1 MKFKKK
7 IQMFEDFA
15 SSADASNSTTPSSAT
30 TKTTVAVDKT
40 NTKSGEAIR
49 QEVIKDVDT
58 ILTNLAELSNQITE
72 SYAVNEN
79 MDELLK
85 GLKSTFAVAKA
96 EMMMGDYE
104 KLLKAADPTNQKNQ
118 VSIATAKMTK
128 KIDQLTKSVEGKGI
142 SPEVREKAAKDKQKL
157 KDEMAGA
164 TEAAAVQTEKAKNA
178 LEEFKSKLGNV
189 EADITKGSK
198 LDVAYQ
204 AKKARIANAVREEA
218 MEEAAKIAA
227 KLGKDDAAKELAEE
241 LEEIKKR
248 SAELEAKIKKGESLA
263 KEEIAELAGVKAY
276 MAEIEAIMKA
286 REDVNKVVSSAKEAT
301 EAIKESLLAFNN
313 VILESAVE
321 DLFSKAKSKSDEAAL
336 GKAKQLANAIKT
348 AATAELAAVSA
359 LANKIKGQ
367 EVTKSV
373 IGLAGGDMDKAQE
386 GEKGFKLGEFIPKYG
401 DGTSLKKP
409 EDLAAVKSADEV
421 LNKVDQAIADAIE
434 GGDPPAG
441 DPPAG
446 DPPAGDPPAGGEEE
460 LTDDQKEEIR
470 QKIQKLEAK
479 IASGEGKK
487 EGKPEDVKQKIEQSL
502 AAKRTELENL
512 KAQLGES
519 FGSYEKTMAILTEM
533 ESSIDAILREYDR
546 VEPITES
553 FAFKSGSVADRF
565 RSLM

>member
-96 EMMMGDYE
+96 EMMLDKYE

-118 VSIATAKMTK
+118 VTIATAKMTK
-128 KIDQLTKSVEGKGI
+128 RIEELTKSVEGKGI
-142 SPEVREKAAKDKQKL
+142 APEVREKAAKEKQKL
-157 KDEMAGA
+157 KDAMAGA
-164 TEAAAVQTEKAKNA
+164 TEAASMQTEKAKNA
-178 LEEFKSKLGNV
+178 LSEFESKLGNI

-204 AKKARIANAVREEA
+204 AKKQRLKNAVREKA
-218 MEEAAKIAA
+218 MEEAAKLAA
-227 KLGKDDAAKELAEE
+227 AQGKDDAAKELAAE
-241 LEEIKKR
+241 LEEIKER

-263 KEEIAELAGVKAY
+263 KEEVAELAGVKAY

-286 REDVNKVVSSAKEAT
+286 REDVNKVVDAAKQAT
-301 EAIKESLLAFNN
+301 DAIKESLSAFNN

-336 GKAKQLANAIKT
+336 GKAKELANAIKN

-373 IGLAGGDMDKAQE
+373 IGLAGGDMDNAQE

-421 LNKVDQAIADAIE
+421 LNNVDQAIADAKE
-434 GGDPPAG
+434 GGKTPD
-441 DPPAG
+441 D
-446 DPPAGDPPAGGEEE
+446 GGKTPDDGGKTPETETE

-470 QKIQKLEAK
+470 QKIQTLEAK
-479 IASGEGKK
+479 ITSGEAKK
-487 EGKPEDVKQKIEQSL
+487 EGKPDDIKQKIEQSL
-502 AAKRTELENL
+502 AAKRQELENL

-519 FGSYEKTMAILTEM
+519 FGSYEKTMSILTEM

-553 FAFKSGSVADRF
+553 FAFKTASVADRF

>member
-15 SSADASNSTTPSSAT
+15 SSADTSNSTTPSSAT
-30 TKTTVAVDKT
+30 TKTAVAVDKT

-79 MDELLK
+79 LDELLK

-96 EMMMGDYE
+96 EMMLDKYE
-104 KLLKAADPTNQKNQ
+104 KLLTLADPTNQKNQ
-118 VSIATAKMTK
+118 VTIKTAKMK
-128 KIDQLTKSVEGKGI
+128 AEIDKITKSVEGKGI
-142 SPEVREKAAKDKQKL
+142 APEVREKAAKEKEKLQKQ
-157 KDEMAGA
+157 MAGA
-164 TEAAAVQTEKAKNA
+164 TEAAATQTEKAKNA
-178 LEEFKSKLGNV
+178 LSEFESKLSTI

-204 AKKARIANAVREEA
+204 AKKARLKNAVREKS
-218 MEEAAKIAA
+218 MEDAA
-227 KLGKDDAAKELAEE
+227 KLAAAQGKDDAAKELAEE
-241 LEEIKKR
+241 LEAIKER

-286 REDVNKVVSSAKEAT
+286 REDVNKVVASAKEAT
-301 EAIKESLLAFNN
+301 DAIKESLLAFNN

-373 IGLAGGDMDKAQE
+373 IGLAGGDMDNAQK

-421 LNKVDQAIADAIE
+421 LNNVDQAIADAKE
-434 GGDPPAG
+434 GGTPEPTQEPEPTVPESMHIPTPD
-441 DPPAG
+441 
-446 DPPAGDPPAGGEEE
+446 
-460 LTDDQKEEIR
+460 EI
-470 QKIQKLEAK
+470 
-479 IASGEGKK
+479 
-487 EGKPEDVKQKIEQSL
+487 
-502 AAKRTELENL
+502 KRLN
-512 KAQLGES
+512 
-519 FGSYEKTMAILTEM
+519 
-533 ESSIDAILREYDR
+533 
-546 VEPITES
+546 ES